1 VWKIPTRGWVENLDR
16 SRFEVFGYHLG
27 SRHDDV
33 TTTARERLDHLRIG
47 PLPLERW
54 AERIRGDDLHVL
66 IFPEIGM
73 DGTTLELAALRL
85 APVQAMALGHPET
98 SGLPTVDYFL
108 SSELMEPADADRH
121 YCERLVRLPNLGV
134 SYLPPMVPPLALSRA
149 DIGLRDDATVYW
161 CCQALHKYLPQ
172 HDAVFPRIAA
182 RVANAQLV
190 FIRSENGATVNGV
203 LEERLARAF
212 ADHGLSMQQH
222 CVLLPMLEFARFN
235 AVARLSDVYLD
246 SIGWSGFN
254 SMLESLT
261 YDLPPVVLPGSLMR
275 SRHGAAVMT
284 MIGVTETV
292 AADLDG
298 YVEIAARLGNDRAWR
313 REVAGRIHAN
323 KSRLLDDRDSVR
335 GLERFLESVVQSG
348 GEAEQSRQIR

>member
-1 VWKIPTRGWVENLDR
+1 
-16 SRFEVFGYHLG
+16 
-27 SRHDDV
+27 
-33 TTTARERLDHLRIG
+33 
-47 PLPLERW
+47 
-54 AERIRGDDLHVL
+54 
-66 IFPEIGM
+66 
-73 DGTTLELAALRL
+73 
-85 APVQAMALGHPET
+85 
-98 SGLPTVDYFL
+98 
-108 SSELMEPADADRH
+108 
-121 YCERLVRLPNLGV
+121 
-134 SYLPPMVPPLALSRA
+134 
-149 DIGLRDDATVYW
+149 
-161 CCQALHKYLPQ
+161 
-172 HDAVFPRIAA
+172 
-182 RVANAQLV
+182 
-190 FIRSENGATVNGV
+190 
-203 LEERLARAF
+203 
-212 ADHGLSMQQH
+212 
-222 CVLLPMLEFARFN
+222 
-235 AVARLSDVYLD
+235 VARLSDVYLD